1 MHIKDL
7 IVTGNAR
14 VLGVLQTKDGEV
26 ALKNHTHSYLP
37 LSGGA
42 MTGAGPIYFP
52 AVTDSNGT
60 RPTHY
65 ISAGA
70 GYSTA
75 SGKYGVKLLC
85 CDQSDCQS
93 GIGQDLSNRAG
104 GYDLSVVGGTSTS
117 GFGTISFVT
126 HPVNSTSYTTL
137 GYFTEA
143 GNLYVSNQ
151 VDANSFTAR
160 SDKRLKENIKEFE
173 AQKSILDLPIVE
185 FDYKKT
191 GEHSIGCLAQD
202 LQEICPELVKEDEN
216 GYLSI
221 HESKIIYLLLQELK
235 SQKEELGNLKK
246 KLDDLQGE

>member
-52 AVTDSNGT
+52 VTASNNGAAS
-60 RPTHY
+60 THY

-70 GYSTA
+70 GYSAA

-104 GYDLSVVGGTSTS
+104 GYDLSIVGGTSTS

-143 GNLYVSNQ
+143 GNLWVSNQ

-173 AQKSILDLPIVE
+173 AQKSILDLSIVE

-191 GEHSIGCLAQD
+191 GEHAIGCLAQD

-221 HESKIIYLLLQELK
+221 YETKLVYLLLQELK
-235 SQKEELGNLKK
+235 KQNKRLAELEA
-246 KLDDLQGE
+246 KL